1 MNRGLSRVAH
11 LRSARRAR
19 GKRCCD
25 PSPPRERRCSQRERK
40 KHPKSGPS
48 ARFHRSEGVSRPFG
62 GQPLTVSTR
71 PFLCLCGRVHLC
83 GALCVPDGE
92 TPVKRPAIVRL

>member
-40 KHPKSGPS
+40 EHPKSGPS
-48 ARFHRSEGVSRPFG
+48 ARFHRSEGVSRLSAANP
-62 GQPLTVSTR
+62 
-71 PFLCLCGRVHLC
+71 
-83 GALCVPDGE
+83 
-92 TPVKRPAIVRL
+92 